1 MNNEYQNI
9 IVTAKEDMSWSEANW
24 CWEYAN
30 QVVDYCN
37 EDGIDLADASNAESA
52 IVQYNE
58 EQRSFCDQYG
68 YELSDYLGTIV
79 ANVGMIVEG

>member
-1 MNNEYQNI
+1 MSNEYPNT
-9 IVTAKEDMSWSEANW
+9 IVMEKEDMSCSEVNW

-37 EDGIDLADASNAESA
+37 ENGIDLSDASNAESA

-58 EQRSFCDQYG
+58 EQCSFCDQYG

-79 ANVGMIVEG
+79 ADVGMIVEG